1 MTETAKLIVGIL
13 VLLGSLLSLITTIGM
28 LRFPDTYTRAHAAS
42 KSATL
47 GIMLTL
53 IGTAAYFWFTKGY
66 ISAKVILGIVFV
78 LMTTP
83 VASHL
88 ITRAS
93 YNKGVALWK
102 GSVRDD
108 LKEKY
113 KKQKQEQ

>member
-1 MTETAKLIVGIL
+1 MIEIGKFIVGVLIV
-13 VLLGSLLSLITTIGM
+13 LGSLLSILTTVGM
-28 LRFPDTYTRAHAAS
+28 LRFPDTYTRGHAAS

-47 GIMLTL
+47 GIMLIL
-53 IGTAAYFWFTKGY
+53 IGTALYFWITEGY
-66 ISAKVILGIVFV
+66 ISGKVILGIVFI

-93 YNKGVALWK
+93 YNNGVALWK

-108 LKEKY
+108 LEKKY
-113 KKQKQEQ
+113 KQQKKQ